1 MPKIDSL
8 KEELAVLREEYKNLF
23 LYLLATLTGTITTF
37 YQVLTKKVDFNIVF
51 ISLVGFIVATVI
63 LVLLREVWSSP
74 DFTDTYKKT
83 DNGPGGVQ
91 WKSAENSAESS
102 NMKLYN

>member
-1 MPKIDSL
+1 MSKIDSL

-37 YQVLTKKVDFNIVF
+37 YQVLTKKVDFNMVF

-63 LVLLREVWSSP
+63 LVLLREVRIKM
-74 DFTDTYKKT
+74 DKDIKELEEIK
-83 DNGPGGVQ
+83 
-91 WKSAENSAESS
+91 
-102 NMKLYN
+102 

>member
-1 MPKIDSL
+1 MP
-8 KEELAVLREEYKNLF
+8 AVLREEYKNLF

-63 LVLLREVWSSP
+63 LVLLREVRIKM
-74 DFTDTYKKT
+74 DKDIK
-83 DNGPGGVQ
+83 
-91 WKSAENSAESS
+91 ELE
-102 NMKLYN
+102 